1 MTDHCRIEQLIL
13 TQIKTADNPV
23 HKTYIRRALDAEFE
37 VSISYPIVDSFLA
50 GLCEDGHL
58 TTDRGSYYQLAE
70 YTEPVKSPV
79 PA

>member
-37 VSISYPIVDSFLA
+37 VSISYPIVDSFLEA
-50 GLCEDGHL
+50 LCEDGYL
-58 TTDRGSYYQLAE
+58 TMSRPNYYQLVE
-70 YTEPVKSPV
+70 HTEPAKTPV
-79 PA
+79 AA